1 MCDIVVVGSINADL
15 VFTSKVRPKAGETV
29 LGDDFKTIP
38 GGKGANQAVAASRL
52 GSNVTMLG
60 CVGNDE
66 NGNFLISNLTN
77 NNVNTKFIERV
88 NNVPSGVANIILAE
102 GDNSIIVIP
111 GANYSI
117 TQEIIDKHKNI
128 LLSAKVVILQLEI
141 PISVVEYVVNICYE
155 NNIKTILNP
164 APAAK
169 LNQSLI
175 DKVTFLTPN
184 EHECSI
190 IFGDSNVQSLLS
202 KYPNKLLIT
211 EGSKGVKYH
220 NKNDIR
226 QVPAKEV
233 KVVDTTGAGD
243 TFNGAFASAV
253 VNSYKIEEAITFA
266 NKAAALSVTKFGA
279 QGGMPTLKQVK
290 EFC

>member
-38 GGKGANQAVAASRL
+38 GGKGANQAVAASKL

-77 NNVNTKFIERV
+77 NNVNTKCIERV

-102 GDNSIIVIP
+102 GDNSIIVVS

-128 LLSAKVVILQLEI
+128 LLSAEVIILQLEI

-164 APAAK
+164 APAVK
-169 LNQSLI
+169 LKQSLI

-202 KYPNKLLIT
+202 KYPEKLLIT

-220 NKNDIR
+220 DNLGIK
-226 QVPAKEV
+226 QVPAQKV

-253 VNSYKIEEAITFA
+253 VNDYKIEEAILFA